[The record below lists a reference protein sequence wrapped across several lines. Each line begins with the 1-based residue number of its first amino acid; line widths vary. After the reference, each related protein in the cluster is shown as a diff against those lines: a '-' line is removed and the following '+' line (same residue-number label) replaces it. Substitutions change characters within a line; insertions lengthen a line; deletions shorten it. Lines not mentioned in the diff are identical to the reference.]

1 MKLRQ
6 ILLRNG
12 YPLWFSF
19 RLQTA
24 AALASFTLYFFTG
37 QYCLSAMCC
46 IAARSLD
53 ASINAQY
60 DISPVPRVHAT
71 RYINFVWRILK
82 SAKTTTKAGFCFRF
96 WCCFEKMNA
105 CWYHLFYLAVRML
118 LQSEASK
125 TFHRNAD
132 RRADRQF
139 LSIQNRGSLDVVL
152 LWFPDHEMG
161 SSSKMRTAL
170 RRSKQDAIVL
180 TYYASRGR
188 AAAATF
194 S

>member
-24 AALASFTLYFFTG
+24 AALASFTLYFLLYFFTG

-46 IAARSLD
+46 IGATQSLD

-71 RYINFVWRILK
+71 RYINFVRRILK
-82 SAKTTTKAGFCFRF
+82 SAKTTTKAGCCFRF

-105 CWYHLFYLAVRML
+105 CWYHLFYLAVRVL

-125 TFHRNAD
+125 TFHRNAG
-132 RRADRQF
+132 RQT
-139 LSIQNRGSLDVVL
+139 VL
-152 LWFPDHEMG
+152 IY
-161 SSSKMRTAL
+161 SK
-170 RRSKQDAIVL
+170 
-180 TYYASRGR
+180 SRLFR
-188 AAAATF
+188 
-194 S
+194 